1 MLEKRKYGF
10 IDMITLAW
18 KAAPL
23 YALNEAVVTL
33 IGALIPTAQIF
44 VTASFFEAATAVYY
58 KEATLSAV
66 VLPVVFLGLFRLWSS
81 LTGVWSNWMGN
92 RRRILLRR
100 RCMPLILQKQAN
112 LEYQHIENSETA
124 DLINRV
130 APDFPNK
137 IWELYGNVSQI
148 SNVILSMFGVFATLF
163 TQVWWIALVLILL
176 SVPLLLIA
184 NRAGKESYSADKEM
198 SKIDRRVWYLSSVLM
213 NRENVEERSVFGY
226 TDALNEIYI
235 ERSEYAR
242 KFRLKVRAKNF
253 IKSKSGGLVLSIYC
267 VAAMAAMLVP
277 VTRGE
282 MAFGMFVAL
291 MGAVLGVASQ
301 LSWGVNWY
309 VESIARGREY
319 LKDLTAFMALSDC
332 PGASDLP
339 KQGITFESI
348 AFVNVRFTYPGTDQV
363 ILDGVSF
370 LIERGKHYSF
380 VGVNGAGKTTIT
392 KLLTGLY
399 DSYEGEILIDGRE
412 LRSFSQAERKGLS
425 SVVYQDFAKYF
436 ISLYE
441 NVAIAD
447 LTDETDNTARE
458 AQSKDNKRSRH
469 PVGAIEGKQSRQNA
483 ISSDEKVS
491 LQNTEKQGVE
501 HADKHTRI
509 EKVLELVGLTDAI
522 GKLKDGVD
530 TPLGKIIEDGA
541 DISGGEWQRVAMA
554 RSVLSNAPLKILDE
568 PTAALDPVAESN
580 VYHNF
585 EQISKGTTTI
595 FISHRLGSTKL
606 ADIIYVIAEGKVRE
620 QGSHAQLMQQEG
632 IYAQMFQSQAQWY
645 QREEM
650 SVHG

>member
-10 IDMITLAW
+10 ADMITLAW

-23 YALNEAVVTL
+23 YAFNDAMITL

-44 VTASFFEAATAVYY
+44 VTASFIDAATDVYN
-58 KEATLSAV
+58 KTATMSAV

-81 LTGVWSNWMGN
+81 LTGVWNNWVGN

-100 RCMPLILQKQAN
+100 RCMPLMLRKQAT

-137 IWELYGNVSQI
+137 IWEMYGNVSQI
-148 SNVILSMFGVFATLF
+148 SHVILSMLGVFATLF

-176 SVPLLLIA
+176 SIPLLWIA
-184 NRAGKESYSADKEM
+184 DRAGKESYSADKEM
-198 SKIDRRVWYLSSVLM
+198 SKIDRRVWYLTSVLM

-226 TDALNEIYI
+226 TDALNDIYI
-235 ERSEYAR
+235 ERSEFAR
-242 KFRLKVRAKNF
+242 KFRLKVSAKNF
-253 IKSKSGGLVLSIYC
+253 IKSKSGGLVLSLYC

-282 MAFGMFVAL
+282 LDFGMFVAL
-291 MGAVLGVASQ
+291 MSAVLGVASQ

-319 LKDLTAFMALSDC
+319 LKDLTAFMELSDC
-332 PGASDLP
+332 DGACDLP
-339 KQGITFESI
+339 EQGMHFETI
-348 AFVNVRFTYPGTDQV
+348 AFQNVRFAYPGTDKL

-412 LRSFSQAERKGLS
+412 LRSFSQAEKKGLS

-447 LTDETDNTARE
+447 LTDETDETTHVVQPKE
-458 AQSKDNKRSRH
+458 KHSLH
-469 PVGAIEGKQSRQNA
+469 NA
-483 ISSDEKVS
+483 ETFDRKKS
-491 LQNTEKQGVE
+491 LQNSNTSDGEELLQNAE
-501 HADKHTRI
+501 NSDKHARI
-509 EKVLELVGLTDAI
+509 EKVLELVGLTEAI
-522 GKLKDGVD
+522 SKLKNGVD
-530 TPLGKIIEDGA
+530 TPLGKILEDGA

-580 VYHNF
+580 VYRNF
-585 EQISKGTTTI
+585 ERISKGTTTI

-606 ADIIYVIAEGKVRE
+606 ADIIYVIADGQVKE
-620 QGSHAQLMQQEG
+620 QGSHAGLMRQDG

-645 QREEM
+645 TSEEV